1 MEKAQRAELGTYKP
15 PGKVALLADATGLPN
30 WLVEIVPA
38 LLFSVALQLLG
49 FVLIGFAGHSS
60 EQEYLAKVVA
70 AAAPEPDETEQVV
83 DWCREYRRRH
93 GRNPSIASVQQEFNL
108 SRTTAWRRLNSA

>member
-93 GRNPSIASVQQEFNL
+93 GKNPSIALVQQEFGL
-108 SRTTAWRRLNSA
+108 ARTTAWRRLNSA